1 MTRAAIRKASYGSL
15 TYNSAR
21 NDYGPN
27 DSTAALDNDSARND
41 SASNNFPEAHRTDTD
56 LNTRVVALLAA
67 YPGIQTLTDL
77 VAINPNELNQSG
89 RIDYLSALER
99 QSAWLQAVMQRA
111 IVAVAGNDSSTPE
124 NTWDGI
130 DDAEREE
137 VAAALRLSGNT
148 AQMRIDVARTLIN
161 HLPNTCS
168 ALAMGEISASHATVI
183 AKETAAAIRDGI
195 SEFAIYQ
202 IEEKALAHAEF
213 HTPGQVANKVRT
225 TIAALA
231 PAEFEQVVDRAR
243 ESRRVSCYN
252 DADGMATVVAILP
265 AQDAQMVM
273 KSIES
278 YIMKMNEIDEAKR
291 KNFAANFTNQ
301 SSSSIV
307 FNNSNSSKI
316 INASDSSTDF
326 KAADSL
332 NSLDVANEATST
344 WSLLSADN
352 KRADALT
359 AILSQALASSVD
371 EVRPHRRPVTVNVTI
386 DLPTLLGLA
395 ENPGQLSGYGAIPA
409 SVARELASDAT
420 WKRFIT
426 DPQTGNLLDYGREK
440 YEPPQALVDFLL
452 ARDRTCRF
460 PGCRQPASKSDIDH
474 AHSWETGGET
484 KPENLGLLCRRH
496 HRLKTHGRWALVS
509 NSDGSCEWTSPVG
522 KKYFVPARPINE
534 TV

>member
-1 MTRAAIRKASYGSL
+1 MTSAAIRKASYESL
-15 TYNSAR
+15 ADDSVPS
-21 NDYGPN
+21 DSVPS
-27 DSTAALDNDSARND
+27 DSTTALG
-41 SASNNFPEAHRTDTD
+41 SNTD
-56 LNTRVVALLAA
+56 LNARVTALLAA
-67 YPGIQTLTDL
+67 YPGIKTLTAL
-77 VAINPNELNQSG
+77 VAIDPNDLTQGG

-111 IVAVAGNDSSTPE
+111 IVAVAGSDPSTPE
-124 NTWDGI
+124 KPWDGI
-130 DDAEREE
+130 DDAERED
-137 VAAALRLSGNT
+137 VAAALRLSGST
-148 AQMRIDVARTLIN
+148 AQMRIDVARTLVN

-183 AKETAAAIRDGI
+183 AKETANAIRDGI
-195 SEFAIYQ
+195 SELAIYK
-202 IEEKALAHAEF
+202 IEERALAHAEF

-225 TIAALA
+225 TIAQLA
-231 PAEFEQVVDRAR
+231 PAEFEEVVDRAR
-243 ESRRVSCYN
+243 ETRRVSCYN
-252 DADGMATVVAILP
+252 EADGMATVVAILP
-265 AQDAQMVM
+265 AQDAQTVM
-273 KSIES
+273 KSIEA
-278 YIMKMNEIDEAKR
+278 YILKMNEIDEKKR
-291 KNFAANFTNQ
+291 AAADHKRAN
-301 SSSSIV
+301 SSSA
-307 FNNSNSSKI
+307 SNSSS
-316 INASDSSTDF
+316 ATD
-326 KAADSL
+326 
-332 NSLDVANEATST
+332 T

-359 AILSQALASSVD
+359 AILSQALAGNVD

-460 PGCRQPASKSDIDH
+460 PGCRQPAYRADIDH
-474 AHSWETGGET
+474 AQSWESGGET

-522 KKYFVPARPINE
+522 KSYFVPARPINE
-534 TV
+534 SV

>member
-1 MTRAAIRKASYGSL
+1 MTSAAIRKASYGSL
-15 TYNSAR
+15 TNVSLR
-21 NDYGPN
+21 NDSVRS
-27 DSTAALDNDSARND
+27 DSVRNDSARND
-41 SASNNFPEAHRTDTD
+41 SVRNDSAIALGAGTD
-56 LNTRVVALLAA
+56 LNARVIALLAA
-67 YPGIQTLTDL
+67 YPGIQTLSDL
-77 VAINPNELNQSG
+77 VAIDPNELNQSG

-130 DDAEREE
+130 DEAEREE

-278 YIMKMNEIDEAKR
+278 YIMKMNEIDEAKH
-291 KNFAANFTNQ
+291 KNLTKNGIDTP
-301 SSSSIV
+301 
-307 FNNSNSSKI
+307 
-316 INASDSSTDF
+316 NASNEYE
-326 KAADSL
+326 
-332 NSLDVANEATST
+332 NSKEATSS

-359 AILSQALASSVD
+359 AILSQALASNVD